1 MKLVFSDQ
9 PFPTEVEKTVF
20 LAGPS
25 PRYHT
30 GDRIQINTWRHEAID
45 ILAALG
51 YDGHVFIPLPEAGF
65 YAGIASKN
73 MVDYLSQIEWERHG
87 LERADVI
94 FFYVDRKADNQ
105 GLTTNIE
112 FGEYFDSGRMVY
124 SRPKD
129 AVKVRYMDET
139 IIARDGEFYLNMATG
154 LQEVLDRVKT
164 PVHRLDGETHV
175 PALIFS
181 SPQFQEWYTKLKHA
195 GNRLDGF
202 IPKSVLAF
210 NKDRFL
216 FGFNAWVNIYITKED
231 RHKSNEWIFSRTAT
245 SYVVAYYDGAEDGK
259 RRFILTREFRSPA
272 SNLEGYVYEMAGGS
286 AVDKKVSPIENAIKE
301 LEEETGITIHD
312 EHRFRHLGT
321 RQTFATYLTMGLFAV
336 AVELTQEEFDEASKR
351 ALESTILGENEE
363 ERITLHIATEE
374 ELVQNKYPVDWTTLG
389 MINVLNYFTRNKTE

>member
-30 GDRIQINTWRHEAID
+30 GDRIQTNTWRHEAID

-65 YAGIASKN
+65 YPGIAGKN

-94 FFYVDRKADNQ
+94 FFYVDRKEDNQ

-112 FGEYFDSGRMVY
+112 FGEYFDSGRVVY
-124 SRPKD
+124 ARPKD

-139 IIARDGEFYLNMATG
+139 IIARDREFYLSMMDG
-154 LQEVLDRVKT
+154 LKEVLDRIKT

-181 SPQFQEWYTKLKHA
+181 SPQFQEWYTNLKHA

-202 IPKSVLAF
+202 IVKSILTF
-210 NKDRFL
+210 NNDRFL
-216 FGFNAWVNIYITKED
+216 FGFNAWVNVFITKED

-272 SNLEGYVYEMAGGS
+272 SNMEGYVYEMAGGS

-301 LEEETGITIHD
+301 LEEETGIHIAD
-312 EHRFRHLGT
+312 ERRFRHLGQ

-336 AVELTQEEFDEASKR
+336 AVELTQDEFNEASTR
-351 ALESTILGENEE
+351 ALDHTILGENEE

-374 ELVQNKYPVDWTTLG
+374 DLVQNKYPVDWTTLG
-389 MINVLNYFTRNKTE
+389 MINVLNYFTRTGK

>member
-9 PFPTEVEKTVF
+9 PFPIEVEKTIF

-30 GDRIQINTWRHEAID
+30 GDQIQTNTWRHEAID
-45 ILAALG
+45 ILAAMG
-51 YDGHVFIPLPEAGF
+51 YDGHVFIPLPQSGF
-65 YAGIASKN
+65 YAGTAGKN

-94 FFYVDRKADNQ
+94 FFYVDRKEDNQ

-124 SRPKD
+124 ARPKD

-139 IIARDGEFYLNMATG
+139 LIARDREFYLSMADG
-154 LQEVLDRVKT
+154 LKEVLDRVKT

-175 PALIFS
+175 PALIFCS
-181 SPQFQEWYTKLKHA
+181 EQFQEWYTNLKHA

-202 IPKSVLAF
+202 VVKSIITF
-210 NKDRFL
+210 KNDRFL
-216 FGFNAWVNIYITKED
+216 FGFNAWVNIFITKEN
-231 RHKSNEWIFSRTAT
+231 RHKSNEWVFSRTAT
-245 SYVVAYYDGAEDGK
+245 SYVVAYYDGHEDGD
-259 RRFILTREFRSPA
+259 RRYILTREFRSPA

-301 LEEETGITIHD
+301 LEEETGIHISD
-312 EHRFRHLGT
+312 ERRFRHLGS
-321 RQTFATYLTMGLFAV
+321 RQTFATYLTMQLFAV
-336 AVELTQEEFDEASKR
+336 AVELTEEEFNAAVER
-351 ALESTILGENEE
+351 ANTNAILGENEE
-363 ERITLHIATEE
+363 ERITLHIATDKD
-374 ELVQNKYPVDWTTLG
+374 LIQNKYPVDWTTLG
-389 MINVLNYFTRNKTE
+389 MIGALKHYTK